1 MPNERYCSHC
11 GDHVRCREETVHVP
25 DSVRTRLRLSCPNC
39 GKELGA
45 VYDAELRMDPTRRL

>member
-1 MPNERYCSHC
+1 MATERYCSTC
-11 GDHVRCREETVHVP
+11 GDHVRCREETVNVT

-45 VYDAELRMDPTRRL
+45 VYDAELRLERTRRF